1 MALNDPLNVK
11 YYGAHNQDENKEIDP
26 LLALSP
32 QMLLSFLIN
41 SKELR
46 SASYYALVLWGARWS
61 SGNRVSAFPH
71 ELLTEVF
78 KDYNRLAK

>member
-1 MALNDPLNVK
+1 MALNDPLNAE
-11 YYGAHNQDENKEIDP
+11 YYGAHNQDEKKEIDP

-32 QMLLSFLIN
+32 RMLLSFLIN

-46 SASYYALVLWGARWS
+46 SASHYALALLGARWS
-61 SGNRVSAFPH
+61 NGNRVSAFPH
-71 ELLTEVF
+71 KLLTEVF